1 MIEKGGGGG
10 GYSLLIWVEVC
21 SLRPKT
27 FTLFMTKI
35 GDIPYTIY
43 DQTKNSEPNLWPEPN
58 IKTCFTPVL

>member
-1 MIEKGGGGG
+1 MATQKTQDGVLDDRERGGG

-43 DQTKNSEPNLWPEPN
+43 DQTKNSEPNL
-58 IKTCFTPVL
+58 